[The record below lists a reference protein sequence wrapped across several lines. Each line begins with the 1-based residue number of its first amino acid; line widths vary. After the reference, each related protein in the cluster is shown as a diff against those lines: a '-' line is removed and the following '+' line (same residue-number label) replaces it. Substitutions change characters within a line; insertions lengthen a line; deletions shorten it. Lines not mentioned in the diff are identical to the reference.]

1 MPPENDS
8 IGGQTNTDSAGENV
22 QGQQSTDGQQQQQ
35 GEGQGQAGNT
45 LLTTDQAQGDAGNAG
60 DAGDGAQGDA
70 GNDQGDGKADGEG
83 GQEPVNYELTLPEG
97 FKFDEE
103 VQKGL
108 VDFAKEKNLT
118 QEEAQKLVDL
128 GVMMRQKEY
137 VQFQE
142 TQKQWIEQ
150 IKASPELGG
159 EKLTENVAVAKKA
172 IDAFGTPTLKQLLND
187 TGFGN
192 HPEVVS
198 AFFRIGKAIS
208 EDKLVIGQGK
218 PRPSAD
224 PAKRLFPNQN

>member
-45 LLTTDQAQGDAGNAG
+45 ILTDDAGQAG
-60 DAGDGAQGDA
+60 DAGEGAQGDA
-70 GNDQGDGKADGEG
+70 GDGQGDGDGKGDGEG
-83 GQEPVNYELTLPEG
+83 GQDPINYELTLPEG
-97 FKFDEE
+97 FTFDAEI
-103 VQKGL
+103 QTDL
-108 VDFAKEKNLT
+108 VEFAKEKNLT

-128 GVMMRQKEY
+128 GVKMRQKE
-137 VQFQE
+137 VAVFQE

-150 IKASPELGG
+150 IKTSPELGG
-159 EKLTENVAVAKKA
+159 EKLAENIAVAKKA

-198 AFFRIGKAIS
+198 AFYKIGKAIS
-208 EDKLVIGQGK
+208 EDKLVMGQGK

>member
-22 QGQQSTDGQQQQQ
+22 QGQQSTEGQQQQQQ

-45 LLTTDQAQGDAGNAG
+45 ILTDGQAPDAGQAG
-60 DAGDGAQGDA
+60 DPAGDGAQGDA
-70 GNDQGDGKADGEG
+70 GDDQGDGDG
-83 GQEPVNYELTLPEG
+83 GQEQINYELKLPDG
-97 FKFDEE
+97 FTFDAEI
-103 VQKGL
+103 QTDL
-108 VDFAKEKNLT
+108 VEFAKEKNLT
-118 QEEAQKLVDL
+118 QEETQKLVDL
-128 GVMMRQKEY
+128 GVKMRQKEY

-150 IKASPELGG
+150 IKSSPELGG
-159 EKLTENVAVAKKA
+159 EKLAENVAVAKKA
-172 IDAFGTPTLKQLLND
+172 IDAFGTPTLKQLLNE

-198 AFFRIGKAIS
+198 AFYRIGKAIS
-208 EDKLVIGQGK
+208 EDKLVMGQGK
-218 PRPSAD
+218 PRGAAD